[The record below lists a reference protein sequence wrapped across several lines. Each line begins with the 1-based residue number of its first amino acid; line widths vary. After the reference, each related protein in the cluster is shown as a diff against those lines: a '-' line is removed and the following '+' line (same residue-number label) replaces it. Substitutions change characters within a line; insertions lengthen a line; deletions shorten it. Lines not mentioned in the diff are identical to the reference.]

1 MEQSGLKWFEVL
13 IGDNDMLIG
22 EYKHTLD
29 PKGRVIIPAKF
40 RQELGEHF
48 VMTKGLDGCLFVY
61 PLDEWKS
68 VEGKL
73 RKLPINK
80 KDARTFERFFFSGA
94 VECEIDSQGR
104 VLIPHNLREYA
115 GAREEVMIIGVSAR
129 LEIWSRENWEDYN
142 NNSKFTYEDI
152 AEKLEDIEL

>member
-1 MEQSGLKWFEVL
+1 MKWFEVL

-104 VLIPHNLREYA
+104 VLIPSNLKEFA
-115 GAREEVMIIGVSAR
+115 KIDKDAVIIGVSTR
-129 LEIWSRENWEDYN
+129 LELWSLEEWNKF
-142 NNSKFTYEDI
+142 NSDANISYEDV
-152 AEKLEDIEL
+152 AEKMSQLGI

>member
-1 MEQSGLKWFEVL
+1 
-13 IGDNDMLIG
+13 MLIG
-22 EYKHTLD
+22 EYRHTLD

-40 RQELGEHF
+40 RQELGERF

-61 PLDEWKS
+61 PLDEWEA

-80 KDARTFERFFFSGA
+80 KDSRTFERFFFSGA

-104 VLIPHNLREYA
+104 VLVPQNLREYA
-115 GAREEVMIIGVSAR
+115 KINENVMILGVSAR
-129 LEIWSRENWEDYN
+129 LEIWSQESWEDYN
-142 NNSKFTYEDI
+142 NDSEYTYEDI
-152 AEKLEDIEL
+152 AEKLEDLDL